1 MAKKFIC
8 NVCGQTFEAD
18 AMPDKCPIC
27 GASASNIKEV
37 AEEGAEAP
45 AGKGKKKL
53 DKNSNT
59 YTILYASIM
68 VIIVAFLLA
77 GVSILLKQKQDANV
91 EIDRQSQVL
100 ASLRM
105 RGMDKS
111 DVTPAYEKIVEEG
124 TLPGSDLPL
133 FTCHLDSTNV
143 KYVVPV
149 KGRGRWGGLWGYVA
163 VNADGQSVY
172 GAYFSHE
179 SETAG
184 LGALIAETKFVLQLG
199 YAGKA
204 AIHPSQ
210 CKLIND
216 AYAPDEKSLKK
227 AIAVVIAAREAEA
240 KGIGV
245 ISVNGKMVDRPVV
258 LRAQRTMELAIAS
271 GIMTREEAYE

>member
-149 KGRGRWGGLWGYVA
+149 KGRGLWGGLWGYVA

-184 LGALIAETKFVLQLG
+184 LGALIAETKFQELFNDKQLFADTTSTDIALSAVKNGKVEHAEYQVDGITGATLTTNGVDAMLHDGLQP
-199 YAGKA
+199 YA
-204 AIHPSQ
+204 
-210 CKLIND
+210 
-216 AYAPDEKSLKK
+216 EFFRSLKK
-227 AIAVVIAAREAEA
+227 
-240 KGIGV
+240 
-245 ISVNGKMVDRPVV
+245 
-258 LRAQRTMELAIAS
+258 
-271 GIMTREEAYE
+271 

>member
-18 AMPDKCPIC
+18 AMPEKCPIC

-37 AEEGAEAP
+37 AEEGAED
-45 AGKGKKKL
+45 KKSKKL
-53 DKNSNT
+53 DKNSNA

-77 GVSILLKQKQDANV
+77 GVSILLKHKQEANV

-111 DVTPAYEKIVEEG
+111 EITPAYEKIVEEG
-124 TLPGSDLPL
+124 TLPGTDLPL
-133 FTCHLDSTNV
+133 FTCHLDSANV

-149 KGRGRWGGLWGYVA
+149 KGRGLWGGLWGYIA
-163 VNADGQSVY
+163 VNADGESVY

-184 LGALIAETKFVLQLG
+184 LGALIAETKFQELFNDKQLFADTTGTDIALTAVKSGKVEHAEYQVDGITGATLTTDGVAAMLKDGLQP
-199 YAGKA
+199 YAE
-204 AIHPSQ
+204 
-210 CKLIND
+210 
-216 AYAPDEKSLKK
+216 YFRSLK
-227 AIAVVIAAREAEA
+227 
-240 KGIGV
+240 
-245 ISVNGKMVDRPVV
+245 
-258 LRAQRTMELAIAS
+258 
-271 GIMTREEAYE
+271 

>member
-1 MAKKFIC
+1 MAKKFKC

-27 GASASNIKEV
+27 TASASNIEEV

-45 AGKGKKKL
+45 SGKTAKKL
-53 DKNSNT
+53 NKNSNT
-59 YTILYASIM
+59 YTMLYASVM

-77 GVSILLKQKQDANV
+77 GVSIMLKDKQDANV

-111 DVTPAYEKIVEEG
+111 EITPAYKKIVEEG
-124 TLPGSDLPL
+124 TLPGTELPL

-149 KGRGRWGGLWGYVA
+149 KGRGLWGGLWGYIA

-184 LGALIAETKFVLQLG
+184 LGALIAETKFQELFNDKQLFADTTGTDIALTAVKNGKVEHAEYQVDGITGATLTTNGVAAMLKDGLQP
-199 YAGKA
+199 YAE
-204 AIHPSQ
+204 
-210 CKLIND
+210 
-216 AYAPDEKSLKK
+216 YFRSLK
-227 AIAVVIAAREAEA
+227 
-240 KGIGV
+240 
-245 ISVNGKMVDRPVV
+245 
-258 LRAQRTMELAIAS
+258 
-271 GIMTREEAYE
+271 

>member
-149 KGRGRWGGLWGYVA
+149 KGRGLWGGLWGYVA

-184 LGALIAETKFVLQLG
+184 LGALIAETKFQDLFNDKQLFADTTGTDIALTAVKNGKVEHAEYQVDGITGATLTTNGVDAMLHDGLQP
-199 YAGKA
+199 YA
-204 AIHPSQ
+204 
-210 CKLIND
+210 
-216 AYAPDEKSLKK
+216 EFFRSLKK
-227 AIAVVIAAREAEA
+227 
-240 KGIGV
+240 
-245 ISVNGKMVDRPVV
+245 
-258 LRAQRTMELAIAS
+258 
-271 GIMTREEAYE
+271 

>member
-1 MAKKFIC
+1 MAKKFKC

-27 GASASNIKEV
+27 TASASNIEEV

-45 AGKGKKKL
+45 SGKGNKKL
-53 DKNSNT
+53 NKNSNT
-59 YTILYASIM
+59 YTILYASVM

-77 GVSILLKQKQDANV
+77 GVSILLKDKQDANV

-105 RGMDKS
+105 RGMEKS
-111 DVTPAYEKIVEEG
+111 EITPAYERVVKEEKKIDAEH
-124 TLPGSDLPL
+124 SL
-133 FTCHLDSTNV
+133 FVCQLDSATT

-149 KGRGRWGGLWGYVA
+149 KGRGLWGGLWGYVA

-184 LGALIAETKFVLQLG
+184 LGALIAETKFQELFNDKQLFADTTGTDIALSAVKNGKVEHAEYQVDGITGATLTTNGVDAMLHDGLQP
-199 YAGKA
+199 YA
-204 AIHPSQ
+204 
-210 CKLIND
+210 
-216 AYAPDEKSLKK
+216 EFFRSLKK
-227 AIAVVIAAREAEA
+227 
-240 KGIGV
+240 
-245 ISVNGKMVDRPVV
+245 
-258 LRAQRTMELAIAS
+258 
-271 GIMTREEAYE
+271 